1 MCVAE
6 RDVGSLVAHT
16 FRDGECRKSHVDEQ
30 AYVAVSQVVNSDSLY
45 ARSCT
50 AALHLMSEVVLGGNE
65 HAICRS
71 NVGIAAEVFLNL
83 LFDEHRDFDDPH
95 GLRGLG
101 VGDEVPAADSLIRC
115 PNVHLELVEIEG
127 AGGERQELSYA
138 HAGPV
143 QNLEH
148 DERLGLLEHGFGEP
162 QVLVFRPE
170 VHLASFLCTH
180 LHGFNRGIWME
191 AVVARGMIEDGSEL
205 VVDAS

>member
-6 RDVGSLVAHT
+6 RDVGSLVAHA

-65 HAICRS
+65 HAICGS

-115 PNVHLELVEIEG
+115 SNVHLELVEIEG
-127 AGGERQELSYA
+127 AGGVSTRSSPTRT
-138 HAGPV
+138 PV
-143 QNLEH
+143 QYRISNMMK
-148 DERLGLLEHGFGEP
+148 DLGFSSMASENFRYSSFVQKFILPASFAPIFMVLTAGFGW
-162 QVLVFRPE
+162 RP
-170 VHLASFLCTH
+170 
-180 LHGFNRGIWME
+180 
-191 AVVARGMIEDGSEL
+191 
-205 VVDAS
+205 